1 MSGKVLAAE
10 RRQLL
15 ARRLAEQGGVAVGDM
30 AREFGVST
38 ETIRK
43 DLIFLEEQGLAL
55 KSHGGAI
62 PTGDLLERPRE
73 IKETENP
80 QAKAEIARAAR
91 ELIPDNAIVLMDAGS
106 TTFALAQLVAEM
118 EGVTVFTNSVPIMS
132 LLGPTGNKVFCLGGE
147 LRGSS
152 MAVAGVWAVDA
163 VRGVRVDTAFLGTDG
178 FVGQAGPSSASY
190 EEMQFKSAVAET
202 SDRAVVLSDHSKF
215 GQRGLFQF
223 CAWRDVYA
231 LVTDAHAPEADARA
245 IAQHTR
251 VVVAETGA
259 S

>member
-30 AREFGVST
+30 ARRFGVST

-80 QAKAEIARAAR
+80 QAKTEIARAAR
-91 ELIPDNAIVLMDAGS
+91 ELIPDSAIVLMDAGS
-106 TTFALAQLVAEM
+106 TTFALARLVAEM

-132 LLGPTGNKVFCLGGE
+132 LLGPTDNRVFCLGGE

-152 MAVAGVWAVDA
+152 MAVAGAWAIDA
-163 VRGVRVDTAFLGTDG
+163 VRGVRVDIAFLGTDG
-178 FVGQAGPSSASY
+178 FVGQTGPSSASY
-190 EEMQFKSAVAET
+190 EEMQFKSAVVET
-202 SDRAVVLSDHSKF
+202 SNRTVILSDHSKF

-223 CAWRDVYA
+223 CAWHDVYA
-231 LVTDAHAPEADARA
+231 LVTDSRAPEAEVRT
-245 IAQHTR
+245 IGQETR
-251 VVVAETGA
+251 VMMAESPGR
-259 S
+259 